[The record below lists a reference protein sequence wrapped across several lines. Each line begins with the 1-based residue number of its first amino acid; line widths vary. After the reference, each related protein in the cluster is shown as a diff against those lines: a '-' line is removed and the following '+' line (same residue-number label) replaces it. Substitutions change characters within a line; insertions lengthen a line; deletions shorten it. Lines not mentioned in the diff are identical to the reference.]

1 MNDIK
6 IFENDNLNVKQA
18 VSARELYSNLTNG
31 DMSHYSRWV
40 KQNIIDNDFADENVD
55 YILFA
60 TMAKTPND
68 SDLHTLGGRPTQDYI
83 LTIDFAKELC
93 MLSKCAKGK
102 EIRKY
107 FIECEK
113 KLKEVTR
120 TPQTYLEALKA
131 LVASE
136 EERQLLKEQT
146 ELMKPKADFYDA
158 VANTESLTSFADT
171 AKLLDKGIGRNKLM
185 KLLREKKILQ
195 KDNIPYQ
202 TYVDRGYFK
211 VVESC
216 YMANENKVVSYTTY
230 VKQKGIDYIRKL
242 LV

>member
-18 VSARELYSNLTNG
+18 VSARELYSNLTDG
-31 DMSHYSRWV
+31 DMSNYKRWCTN
-40 KQNIIDNDFADENVD
+40 NIIGNEFAEENVD
-55 YILFA
+55 YASLV
-60 TMAKTPND
+60 TVTSEQKTPKGNFA
-68 SDLHTLGGRPTQDYI
+68 QDYV
-83 LTIDFAKELC
+83 LTLDFAKELC

-102 EIRKY
+102 AIRKY

-146 ELMKPKADFYDA
+146 EIMKPKADFYDT

-202 TYVDRGYFK
+202 SYVDRGYFK